1 MLPARPGA
9 PGPFDLTGGLTPG
22 AMVDLNTK
30 WTLQTKAIALR
41 RIGFA
46 DIAICAVL
54 VSDADDFI
62 ATHWAAL
69 AGFRCLVASP

>member
-30 WTLQTKAIALR
+30 WTLQTIALR

-46 DIAICAVL
+46 EIAISAVV